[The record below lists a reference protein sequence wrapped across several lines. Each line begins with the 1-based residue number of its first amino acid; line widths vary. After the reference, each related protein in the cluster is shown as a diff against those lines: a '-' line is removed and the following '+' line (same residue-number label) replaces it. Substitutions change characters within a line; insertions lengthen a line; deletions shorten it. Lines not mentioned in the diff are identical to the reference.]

1 MEKRSNLDI
10 IYPLS
15 TLTETNFYDYMLNV
29 NQIITSNLKDIPSC
43 YLLSQSDINVFRAIN
58 IYFRNFYKVN
68 FITYICND
76 CQFYKKKDTLSEKN
90 KKFLVKM
97 FIMLFASSNY
107 LIDCFKVNYSLI
119 SLLIYKLLKKFYYDG
134 FIEGKEIAFI
144 VKFRIVTAFFDKD
157 LLNDRGCVYRK
168 NKRIKNLI
176 PLWSSLKFLTSFCGI
191 DIYEHKNLQLDS
203 TIIEIL
209 KFIDEF
215 SLNNFNNITM
225 LNNTKKIIQIL
236 ELSAIHESI
245 VQYTTKILTKIFKE
259 NFSLHLLLN
268 SMNDIFF
275 NDNYNNNFNKDQKFV
290 LKTKTKILA
299 SQIDFLREL
308 FKEEDQMYFASNQIQ
323 IPNGFYFNNNPLSGI
338 LTEPISFQNEGYG
351 IVISFNFMP
360 DTAKSNNNYTIFSF
374 FSNEILAQLYIKNE
388 KLYLNYPNKN
398 IEICNIVP
406 FTNYVVWI
414 FHKNHILISS
424 KSQMVIN
431 VNGKEFIFNDISYIK
446 EKEFLISIGAMPD
459 LLSLNV
465 SLMTVFQEKKNNIL
479 NTDCFVGIIG
489 TFILFDHDFFKD
501 FLKNR
506 ESKKKDNL
514 IDLKG
519 YYENIIYIYDKNYCN
534 NEEQFENL
542 HRLIGNDLLKYICVN
557 ISSRS
562 VNKFKHFKNDKCL
575 LGFNTNYYGE
585 RQDLTTN
592 KIKFY
597 TQCYP
602 DVSSFVCYPF
612 SKKNSLPNFIADNG
626 IKFLHSHLFFYY
638 NNLERNKNFSF
649 IGSDEINSNLEKL
662 VTLFLYCIEK
672 KGIEKMTKE
681 QIEEIENFFNGL
693 RILYER
699 NKDNNFIKINLQF
712 LLPFSQYLPFLI
724 KHDLFFKHCDFLM
737 EYDFYDKRDGSVFEF
752 LLSNI
757 KIILKDNLEK
767 CLIEEFFVKIL
778 NFDALYLIPLFSDAM
793 KSYSSLIRDF
803 LQLFFEKGKKDLLL
817 IYFNKIYSFK
827 LGSFNEEENDCKYSS
842 HEKILLLYKYL
853 KNLYIAMYNYEI
865 TKKIV
870 TIAKENHFY
879 EELLSFFNST
889 VDTIEKEFY
898 NKLTKSIDETDDI
911 KYSELIKSLCIRFIN
926 ELIYNNETES
936 IAKSRSNYNISKNNQ
951 ISDERKSL
959 YSNPIISFTTN
970 NLLLRTNQQVVKQEK
985 EDEIISCFS
994 FFDSITITPITF
1006 RSFFLMPFRALTHR
1020 EKLIFIKNKNFKK
1033 NVPLLEIKHYEKSKY
1048 YLRVLVRLIEKIA
1061 NEDKP
1066 TTIYCEN
1073 YQLLEYAYDLFYNLL
1088 IKMIDHFIN
1097 CNDEHYKKEIKP
1109 MINQIFTHQK
1119 ICPKLFFSILDS
1131 DLLSFGEIIQDSQRM
1146 TTNETTKEEKQKII
1160 TKIHSNIYELID
1172 KTMFTLK
1179 DPFFFKFLQ
1188 TLYTKEKKDDH
1199 SDFVLD
1205 AISHIID
1212 NYNNISNFKS
1222 KLKNKDELN
1231 RLDTISEIN
1240 GANLLILIYQITFF
1254 LKKKSKLL
1262 KSEIF
1267 LKQIVPFLSIYPLKN
1282 KLLFIKI
1289 SFSIE
1294 DNIYL
1299 PRNSSSSSLSSK
1311 NSQIA
1316 NKPTVH
1322 KFLLEILFEIYFEIY
1337 NESFNQN
1344 KRESYNSFS
1353 STQNEN
1359 EAEMCESLICEL
1371 LFNKEI
1377 LRIIKELEQKSKN
1390 NARGTIC
1397 YVIDKLAIRRRKSNL
1412 LNLSQFEIEANNLF
1426 SYINFKYQITE
1437 ADVSL
1442 TVFFLTKILIHAKK
1456 IETEHG
1462 ETSLSLF
1469 LLKTAKQLC
1478 KDAKVIYHKYLSM
1491 DPLRG
1496 IDEFNNKLYNQIKQF
1511 IEQKYIIDDDPKNQF
1526 SKEQLYKILDLY
1538 PREQKKYRR
1547 ILFSSN
1553 GKIDS
1558 NNKLITKVASNHLLR
1573 STNSLAN
1580 INSNDY
1586 YLSVSSEKKSE
1597 SLPFR
1602 DIKKINSTS
1611 QFHLFRPSYNN
1622 QSLCDLHSKSSMI
1635 LPAGEIK
1642 LKKVKEKKSVHQ
1654 KEERVIK
1661 RIFSFKKDF
1670 VKKTFSL
1677 FFMRFLNYNEDFVTI
1692 KKLYNYHYKD
1702 EIKNINEYND
1712 IKYPTR
1718 MKNYT
1723 TNNYSKVFLTYDTNF
1738 FNNELLQYTH
1748 KFLKTNFN
1756 FVPPTRNYFY
1766 KICYYDYNKGNFPES
1781 EDKVYKTE
1789 LITTEGA
1796 IYGKLYCFDNCF
1808 IFKSEKK
1815 EDDERVTKSNLD
1827 FVYSS
1832 IESDYLYKEKEIIM
1846 FYNEISEV
1854 INRRFLFNWIAIEF
1868 ILKNGKN
1875 YFFNLFTKTHHKKFL
1890 SLLANKKE
1898 KFIIV
1903 ENTKDFFKKKEF
1915 SKQWL
1920 KKEISTYDYILLL
1933 NKFSSRSY
1941 NDVNQYLIMP
1951 WLLTKNQSYRQ
1962 FDLPISLQTEKRQ
1975 REFLSNS
1982 IELSDDHRRHHGNH
1996 YSTSAYVC
2004 YYLMR
2009 TNPFTHNMVRFQS
2022 NRFDEPDRQFVRIT
2036 NTLYICENFKD
2047 NRELLPE
2054 VYSTPECFV
2063 NLNCNDFGKQ
2073 ASPDY
2078 ERVHNVT
2085 FSPFG
2090 DNIVDFCYKMKNML
2104 NFDDN
2109 VNENIYKW
2117 FEYVFG
2123 MKQDL
2128 EEGKACGFTN
2138 FQTYCYAQE
2147 INFEQMRSNL
2157 EKEKNT
2163 NNEIFKQLKNTVNL
2177 VINLGQTPYQLIDDS
2192 YANMKRKITNEKE
2205 KEKNIIVGKQISFSK
2220 NDIII
2225 DFTKSVDGDSI
2236 YFITK
2241 TKNILIYNNT
2251 TLNIDAPFLPRSNF
2265 RFFSKIKGTTYPIY
2279 KPKYLFCE
2287 LSKRK
2292 FIFCRYLDNTIK
2304 YFIHSKTNST
2314 LPTKIVVDSFVT
2326 CVIRINANEFM
2337 TGHQNGKVIHWFIDT
2352 GELVDIK
2359 IVKSL
2364 YANENS
2370 IMSML
2375 YNEKLNVIATADN
2388 CNVTLRNEF
2397 SFEYLCNIHIE
2408 KKQYKK
2414 ISIVDVK
2421 ISNCDLV
2428 YVLYNIGDTEK
2439 HVLCGYT
2446 LNGIYFGEVQGAIAN
2461 FEFTK
2466 QGNILCSYYHDCKID
2481 VIDPVNFSVIY
2492 TKDNFGF
2499 SSELIDDNTLMFS
2512 FDEEKMLIDIVYSK
2526 EEKWNFIREDI
2537 SKEEWDYFK

>member
-1 MEKRSNLDI
+1 MEKKPPYDI

-15 TLTETNFYDYMLNV
+15 TLTDTNFYDYILNV
-29 NQIITSNLKDIPSC
+29 NQIISSNIKDFPSC
-43 YLLSQSDINVFRAIN
+43 YLLSQSDVNLFRAMTF
-58 IYFRNFYKVN
+58 YFTNFYKTN
-68 FITYICND
+68 YITYICND
-76 CQFYKKKDTLSEKN
+76 FLFYKKKEILSQQH

-97 FIMLFASSNY
+97 FIMLFTGSYY
-107 LIDCFKVNYSLI
+107 LIDAFKVNYSLI

-134 FIEGKEIAFI
+134 FIEGSEIALI

-157 LLNDRGCVYRK
+157 ILNDRDCVCRK
-168 NKRIKNLI
+168 SKRIKNLI

-191 DIYEHKNLQLDS
+191 DIYEHNNLKLDS

-215 SLNNFNNITM
+215 SLSNFNNITM
-225 LNNTKKIIQIL
+225 LVNTKKIIQIL
-236 ELSAIHESI
+236 DLAAIHESI
-245 VQYTTKILTKIFKE
+245 VQYTTKILSKIFKE
-259 NFSLHLLLN
+259 NFNLNLLLN

-275 NDNYNNNFNKDQKFV
+275 NDNYNNNFNKEQNFV
-290 LKTKTKILA
+290 LKAKTKILA

-308 FKEEDQMYFASNQIQ
+308 FKEEDQMSFASNQIQ

-338 LTEPISFQNEGYG
+338 VTEPISFQNEGYG
-351 IVISFNFMP
+351 IVISFNYMP
-360 DTAKSNNNYTIFSF
+360 ETAKSTNNFTIFSF

-398 IEICNIVP
+398 IEICDIVP

-431 VNGKEFIFNDISYIK
+431 VNGREFIFNDISYIK
-446 EKEFLISIGAMPD
+446 EKEFLISIGATPD

-479 NTDCFVGIIG
+479 NKDCFVGAIG

-562 VNKFKHFKNDKCL
+562 VNKFKQFKNDKCL
-575 LGFNTNYYGE
+575 LGFSTNYYGE

-612 SKKNSLPNFIADNG
+612 TKRNSLPNFIGENG

-638 NNLERNKNFSF
+638 NNLERSKNFSF

-672 KGIEKMTKE
+672 KGIDRMTKE
-681 QIEEIENFFNGL
+681 QIEEVENFLHGI
-693 RILYER
+693 RILFER
-699 NKDNNFIKINLQF
+699 NKENNFMKINLQF

-724 KHDLFFKHCDFLM
+724 KNDLFFKHCDFLL
-737 EYDFYDKRDGSVFEF
+737 EYDYYDKRDGSVFEF

-757 KIILKDNLEK
+757 KIILKDNYDK
-767 CLIEEFFVKIL
+767 CLIEEFFIKIL

-793 KSYSSLIRDF
+793 KSYSTLLRDF
-803 LQLFFEKGKKDLLL
+803 LQLFFEKEKKNLLL
-817 IYFNKIYSFK
+817 IYINKIYSFK
-827 LGSFNEEENDCKYSS
+827 LGSFDEKESKYSS
-842 HEKILLLYKYL
+842 HEKILLMYKYL
-853 KNLYIAMYNYEI
+853 KNLYLAMYNDDT

-870 TIAKENHFY
+870 SIAIESNFY
-879 EELLSFFNST
+879 HELLSFFNST
-889 VDTIEKEFY
+889 VDSIENEFRE
-898 NKLTKSIDETDDI
+898 KLTTAIDETDDI

-926 ELIYNNETES
+926 ELIYNSETEP
-936 IAKSRSNYNISKNNQ
+936 IAKSRSNYNFNQ

-959 YSNPIISFTTN
+959 YSNPFSSFTTN
-970 NLLLRTNQQVVKQEK
+970 NLLRVNQQLSKQEK
-985 EDEIISCFS
+985 EEEIISCFS
-994 FFDSITITPITF
+994 FFDSLTVTPITF

-1020 EKLIFIKNKNFKK
+1020 EKLIFIKNKNFNTK
-1033 NVPLLEIKHYEKSKY
+1033 VPLLDIKHYEKSKF
-1048 YLRVLVRLIEKIA
+1048 YLRVVVRLIEKIA
-1061 NEDKP
+1061 DEDQP

-1073 YQLLEYAYDLFYNLL
+1073 FQLIEYAYDLFYNLL
-1088 IKMIDHFIN
+1088 NQMIEHFLN
-1097 CNDEHYKKEIKP
+1097 CSDERYKSEIKP
-1109 MINQIFTHQK
+1109 MIKQIFTHQK

-1131 DLLSFGEIIQDSQRM
+1131 KLLSFGEIIQDSQRM

-1160 TKIHSNIYELID
+1160 SKIHSNIFELID
-1172 KTMFTLK
+1172 KTMFTLR

-1188 TLYTKEKKDDH
+1188 TLYTKEKNDDH
-1199 SDFVLD
+1199 SEFVLN
-1205 AISHIID
+1205 AIAHIID
-1212 NYNNISNFKS
+1212 NFNNISKFKS
-1222 KLKNKDELN
+1222 KLKKEEELN
-1231 RLDTISEIN
+1231 RVDNISEIN

-1254 LKKKSKLL
+1254 QKKQSKLIQN
-1262 KSEIF
+1262 EIF

-1282 KLLFIKI
+1282 KLLFLKI

-1294 DNIYL
+1294 ETFSL
-1299 PRNSSSSSLSSK
+1299 PH
-1311 NSQIA
+1311 
-1316 NKPTVH
+1316 KPTVQ

-1337 NESFNQN
+1337 NESFSQN
-1344 KRESYNSFS
+1344 KRESYNSITS
-1353 STQNEN
+1353 SQNDN

-1371 LFNKEI
+1371 LVNKEI
-1377 LRIIKELEQKSKN
+1377 LIKAFEQKSKN
-1390 NARGTIC
+1390 AARNSISTEKSEKGKKEKGKKEKGTIC
-1397 YVIDKLAIRRRKSNL
+1397 YAIDKLAIRRRKSNL
-1412 LNLSQFEIEANNLF
+1412 IKLSQFESETNDLL
-1426 SYINFKYQITE
+1426 YWINRKYQITE

-1462 ETSLSLF
+1462 ETSLSIF

-1478 KDAKVIYHKYLSM
+1478 KDAKVIYHKYLSV

-1496 IDEFNNKLYNQIKQF
+1496 IDEYNNKLYNQIKQF
-1511 IEQKYIIDDDPKNQF
+1511 IEQKFIIDDDPKNQF

-1538 PREQKKYRR
+1538 PREQKKYRCV
-1547 ILFSSN
+1547 LFSSN

-1558 NNKLITKVASNHLLR
+1558 NNKLLTKVESNHLLR

-1580 INSNDY
+1580 ISANEYSY
-1586 YLSVSSEKKSE
+1586 SEKKSE
-1597 SLPFR
+1597 SLQFR
-1602 DIKKINSTS
+1602 EIKKINSTS
-1611 QFHLFRPSYNN
+1611 LFLFRPSYNN
-1622 QSLCDLHSKSSMI
+1622 KSLCDLHSKSSMV

-1642 LKKVKEKKSVHQ
+1642 RKKLKEKKIVD
-1654 KEERVIK
+1654 KADKVIK

-1677 FFMRFLNYNEDFVTI
+1677 FFMRFLNCNEDFVKI

-1723 TNNYSKVFLTYDTNF
+1723 TSNYSKVFLTYDTNF

-1748 KFLKTNFN
+1748 KFLKANFN
-1756 FVPPTRNYFY
+1756 FVPPIRKYFY
-1766 KICYYDYNKGNFPES
+1766 KINYYDYNKEKFPES

-1796 IYGKLYCFDNCF
+1796 IYGKIFIFDNCF
-1808 IFKSEKK
+1808 VFKSEKK

-1827 FVYSS
+1827 FVCSS
-1832 IESDYLYKEKEIIM
+1832 IESDFLYKDKEIII
-1846 FYNEISEV
+1846 FYDEISEV
-1854 INRRFLFNWIAIEF
+1854 LNRRFLFTWLAIEF

-1875 YFFNLFTKTHHKKFL
+1875 YFFNLFTKSQHKKLFSFL
-1890 SLLANKKE
+1890 STKKE
-1898 KFIIV
+1898 KFTIV
-1903 ENTKDFFKKKEF
+1903 ENPKDFFKKKEF
-1915 SKQWL
+1915 TKKWL

-1951 WLLTKNQSYRQ
+1951 WLQTKNQSYRQ

-2022 NRFDEPDRQFVRIT
+2022 NRFDEPDRQFVRII

-2047 NRELLPE
+2047 NRELIPE
-2054 VYSTPECFV
+2054 IYSTPECFV

-2085 FSPFG
+2085 FTPFG
-2090 DNIVDFCYKMKNML
+2090 ENVVDFCYRMKNLL
-2104 NFDDN
+2104 NFDEN
-2109 VNENIYKW
+2109 VNENIHKW

-2123 MKQDL
+2123 TKQEL
-2128 EEGKACGFTN
+2128 EEGKANGFTN

-2157 EKEKNT
+2157 EKEKNSEK
-2163 NNEIFKQLKNTVNL
+2163 EIIKQLKNTVNL
-2177 VINLGQTPYQLIDDS
+2177 VINLGQTPYQLLDDTF
-2192 YANMKRKITNEKE
+2192 ANMKRKITNEK
-2205 KEKNIIVGKQISFSK
+2205 NNNVITGKQISFSK

-2265 RFFSKIKGTTYPIY
+2265 RFFSKIKGSTFPIY
-2279 KPKYLFCE
+2279 KPKFLFCE

-2326 CVIRINANEFM
+2326 CVIRINANEFL
-2337 TGHQNGKVIHWFIDT
+2337 TGHQNGKVTHWFIDT
-2352 GELVDIK
+2352 GELVEIK
-2359 IVKSL
+2359 ILKSL

-2370 IMSML
+2370 IMAMMYS
-2375 YNEKLNVIATADN
+2375 EKLNLVATADS

-2408 KKQYKK
+2408 RKYKK
-2414 ISIVDVK
+2414 INIVDVK

-2428 YVLYNIGDTEK
+2428 YVLYNIGDTEQ

-2466 QGNILCSYYHDCKID
+2466 QGKILCSYYHDCKID
-2481 VIDPVNFSVIY
+2481 VIDPVNFSVVY
-2492 TKDNFGF
+2492 SKENFGF
-2499 SSELIDDNTLMFS
+2499 SCGLIDENTLMFS
-2512 FDEEKMLIDIVYSK
+2512 FDEEKMWIDVVYAK
-2526 EEKWNFIREDI
+2526 EEKWNFIREEI